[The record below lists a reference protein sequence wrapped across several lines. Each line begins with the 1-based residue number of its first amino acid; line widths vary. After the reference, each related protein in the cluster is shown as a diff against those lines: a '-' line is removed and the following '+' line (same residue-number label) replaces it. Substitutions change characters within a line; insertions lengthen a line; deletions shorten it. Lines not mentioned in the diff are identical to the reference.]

1 MSEYKRDEVSYFNM
15 AKSFSH
21 DKLRVCPCCG
31 KDWPKWMWKEEFQS
45 MKDQYGLFG
54 RLYHFLCPDCGSVL
68 KVREGDVTGYAFS
81 KSTFEGM
88 MKKSKGKDN
97 HTVYVIVEKIGAGLR
112 TEENAALEGKDLSIS
127 ELMEF
132 LKKD

>member
-1 MSEYKRDEVSYFNM
+1 
-15 AKSFSH
+15 
-21 DKLRVCPCCG
+21 
-31 KDWPKWMWKEEFQS
+31 

-112 TEENAALEGKDLSIS
+112 TEENAAL
-127 ELMEF
+127 
-132 LKKD
+132 